1 MIQLS
6 AWTLRVLAMAFMLL
20 DHLWATLIPGN
31 LWLTMV
37 GRLAFPIFA
46 FLLAEGYRHTGNFK
60 KYLGRMALF
69 AVIAE
74 IPFNLM
80 AYSTPIFPF
89 HQNVLWTFCI
99 ALLTMKG
106 LDNLQ
111 DRFSRW
117 ISLLLMAGLMLVSYL
132 AGLFLMVDYGG
143 WGVMMALL
151 FLRFPGKTW
160 PEKLAQLIWL
170 YLINWQFMGSMM
182 VPVGGFEI
190 PLQGL
195 AIFALPLIWLY
206 KGKQGPRTPFTKW
219 VGYWFYPVHAL
230 VLYLL
235 SR

>member
-6 AWTLRVLAMAFMLL
+6 AWGLRVLAMAFMLC

-60 KYLGRMALF
+60 KYVKRMALF

-80 AYSTPIFPF
+80 AYSMPLFPF

-99 ALLTMKG
+99 ALLTMKE
-106 LDNLQ
+106 LDRIKS
-111 DRFSRW
+111 RFQLW
-117 ISLLLMAGLMLVSYL
+117 LSLPLMAGLVLVSYL
-132 AGLFLMVDYGG
+132 AGLLLMVDYGG
-143 WGVMMALL
+143 WGVMMVLIFWL
-151 FLRFPGKTW
+151 FPGRNW
-160 PEKLAQLIWL
+160 WEKVAQLVCL
-170 YLINWQFMGSMM
+170 YFINWEFMGSMM
-182 VPVGGFEI
+182 VPLGSFEI

-195 AIFALPLIWLY
+195 AVLALPLIWLY
-206 KGKQGPRTPFTKW
+206 QGKQGSHTPFTKW